1 MVTLE
6 ADVKKAVDWIAEQ
19 IRDAPDANRAALIDQ
34 ASQRF
39 GLSPLQAEFLYR
51 QFLRKDA

>member
-1 MVTLE
+1 MVRLE
-6 ADVKKAVDWIAEQ
+6 ADVKKAVNWITEE
-19 IRDAPDANRAALIDQ
+19 IREHPDSDRATLIDQ

-51 QFLRKDA
+51 QFLGAAA